1 MSDNHQEPVL
11 RPPFEAGVP
20 KDDLGHRRVV
30 ITGMGVVSPL
40 GNSVDQFWAG
50 LLAGTSAIDRLT
62 RFDTSRFA
70 VQIAAQV
77 NDFNV
82 EDYAEYIDRKE
93 ARRIDWF
100 IQLSVAC
107 AAQALKQAGLKI
119 DESNADNVG
128 VLIGSGIG
136 GLVTIEQS
144 MRTLIEKG
152 PMRVSPFTG
161 PYMIPNMASGQ
172 VAITFGAKGPN
183 FSVASACA
191 TGTNAIGEAFE
202 IIRRGDADAMI
213 TGGVESQITAF
224 GLAAFHR
231 TTAMCTSRNDD
242 PKHASRPFDA
252 KRDGFIF
259 GEGCGVLIF
268 EELESAI
275 KRGAQI
281 IAEVASYAANND
293 AYHISAPAVGG
304 AGAAKAIQRAL
315 QKGNLKPA
323 DIDYINAH
331 GTSTVLNDAA
341 ETAAIKTVFG
351 EHAYHIPINSTKSMI
366 GHLLGAAGAVEA
378 IAAVKTIETGW
389 IHPTIN
395 YEYPDPACDLDYVP
409 NKARQKDVR
418 VAMSNSFGFGGHNAI
433 VIFKKFE
440 G

>member
-1 MSDNHQEPVL
+1 MSDNQ
-11 RPPFEAGVP
+11 
-20 KDDLGHRRVV
+20 RRVV
-30 ITGMGVVSPL
+30 VTGMGIVSPL
-40 GNSVDQFWAG
+40 GNSVEKYWAG

-82 EDYAEYIDRKE
+82 DEYAEYIDKKE
-93 ARRIDWF
+93 ARRMDWF

-107 AAQALKQAGLKI
+107 SAQAIQQAGLKI
-119 DESNADNVG
+119 DESNADLVG

-136 GLVTIEQS
+136 GLVTMQES
-144 MRTLIEKG
+144 FRTLFDKG

-172 VAITFGAKGPN
+172 VAIAFGAKGPN
-183 FSVASACA
+183 FTIASACA
-191 TGTNAIGEAFE
+191 TGTNSIGEALE

-213 TGGVESQITAF
+213 TGGVESQITEF

-231 TTAMCTSRNDD
+231 TTAMATLYNDD

-252 KRDGFIF
+252 KRNGFVF

-268 EELESAI
+268 EELEFAK
-275 KRGAQI
+275 KRGAKI
-281 IAEVASYAANND
+281 IAEVVSYAANDD
-293 AYHISAPAVGG
+293 AYHISAPAEGG
-304 AGAAKAIQRAL
+304 TGAAKAMKRAL
-315 QKGNLKPA
+315 QKGSLQPK

-331 GTSTVLNDAA
+331 GTSTTLNDAA

-351 EHAYHIPINSTKSMI
+351 EYAYKIPVSSTKSMI

-378 IAAVKTIETGW
+378 VAVVKTIETGW

-395 YEYPDPACDLDYVP
+395 YEFPDPVCDLDYVP
-409 NKARQKDVR
+409 NQARQKNVR

-433 VIFKKFE
+433 IIFKKYE

>member
-1 MSDNHQEPVL
+1 MSDQ
-11 RPPFEAGVP
+11 F
-20 KDDLGHRRVV
+20 RRVV
-30 ITGMGVVSPL
+30 VTGTGVVSPV
-40 GNSVDQFWAG
+40 GNTVDKFWAG
-50 LLAGTSAIDRLT
+50 LLAGASAIDRLT
-62 RFDTSRFA
+62 RFDPSRFA

-77 NDFNV
+77 NDFHV
-82 EDYAEYIDRKE
+82 EDYAVYIDHKE
-93 ARRIDWF
+93 ARRMDWF
-100 IQLSVAC
+100 IQLSIAC

-119 DESNADNVG
+119 DESNTDMTG

-144 MRTLIEKG
+144 FHTLLEKG

-172 VAITFGAKGPN
+172 VAISFGARGPN
-183 FSVASACA
+183 FTISSACA
-191 TGTNAIGEAFE
+191 TGTNAIGEALE

-213 TGGVESQITAF
+213 TGGVESQITEF

-231 TTAMCTSRNDD
+231 TTAMSTSHNDD

-252 KRDGFIF
+252 KRDGFVF
-259 GEGCGVLIF
+259 GEGCGVLIL
-268 EELESAI
+268 EALESAK
-275 KRGAQI
+275 KRGATI
-281 IAEVASYAANND
+281 IAEVAAYAANDD
-293 AYHISAPAVGG
+293 AYHISAPVEGG
-304 AGAAKAIQRAL
+304 AGAAKAMKRAL
-315 QKGNLKPA
+315 QKGNLKPE

-351 EHAYHIPINSTKSMI
+351 EHAYKIPISSTKSMI

-395 YEYPDPACDLDYVP
+395 YEYPDPVCDLDYVP

-433 VIFKKFE
+433 IIFKKYE

>member
-1 MSDNHQEPVL
+1 MTGNP
-11 RPPFEAGVP
+11 
-20 KDDLGHRRVV
+20 RRVV

-40 GNSVDQFWAG
+40 GNSVEKFWRE
-50 LLAGTSAIDRLT
+50 LLAGTSSIDRIT
-62 RFDTSRFA
+62 RFDPSRFV
-70 VQIAAQV
+70 VQIGAQV

-82 EDYAEYIDRKE
+82 EDYAEYIDKKE
-93 ARRIDWF
+93 ARRLDWF

-107 AAQALKQAGLKI
+107 AAQAIQQAGLKI
-119 DESNADNVG
+119 DESNADQIG

-136 GLVTIEQS
+136 GMVTMQEAF
-144 MRTLIEKG
+144 RTLFEKG

-172 VAITFGAKGPN
+172 IAITFGAKGPN
-183 FSVASACA
+183 FSIASACA
-191 TGTNAIGEAFE
+191 TGANAIGEAFE

-213 TGGVESQITAF
+213 TGGVESQITEF

-231 TTAMCTSRNDD
+231 TTAMATAFNND

-252 KRDGFIF
+252 KRDGFVF

-268 EELESAI
+268 EELEFAR
-275 KRGAQI
+275 KRGATI
-281 IAEVASYAANND
+281 IAEVASYAANDD
-293 AYHISAPAVGG
+293 AYHISAPAEGG
-304 AGAAKAIQRAL
+304 IGAAKAMKRAL
-315 QKGNLKPA
+315 DKAGLKPT

-331 GTSTVLNDAA
+331 GTSTILNDVA
-341 ETAAIKTVFG
+341 ETQAIKTVFG
-351 EHAYHIPINSTKSMI
+351 DYAYKIPISSTKSMI

-378 IAAVKTIETGW
+378 IATVKTIETGW

-409 NKARQKDVR
+409 NKARQKEVK

-433 VIFKKFE
+433 IIFKKYE
-440 G
+440 R

>member
-1 MSDNHQEPVL
+1 MSDY
-11 RPPFEAGVP
+11 
-20 KDDLGHRRVV
+20 KRRVV
-30 ITGMGVVSPL
+30 VTGMGVVSPL

-50 LLAGTSAIDRLT
+50 LLAGTSAVDRLT
-62 RFDTSRFA
+62 RFDPSRFA

-77 NDFNV
+77 NDFKV
-82 EDYAEYIDRKE
+82 EEYAEYIDRKE

-107 AAQALKQAGLKI
+107 TAQAMKQAGLKI
-119 DESNADNVG
+119 DESNADMTG

-136 GLVTIEQS
+136 GLVTMEES
-144 MRTLIEKG
+144 FHTLFEKG

-183 FSVASACA
+183 FSIASACA
-191 TGTNAIGEAFE
+191 TGTNAIGEALE
-202 IIRRGDADAMI
+202 IARRGDADAMI
-213 TGGVESQITAF
+213 TGGVESKITEF
-224 GLAAFHR
+224 GLSAFHR

-252 KRDGFIF
+252 KRDGFVF

-268 EELESAI
+268 EELEFAK
-275 KRGAQI
+275 KRGAHI
-281 IAEVASYAANND
+281 IAEVVSYAANDD
-293 AYHISAPAVGG
+293 AYHISAPAEGG
-304 AGAAKAIQRAL
+304 AGAAKAIKRAL
-315 QKGNLKPA
+315 QKAGLRPQ

-331 GTSTVLNDAA
+331 GTSTPLNDAA

-351 EHAYHIPINSTKSMI
+351 EHAHKIPISSTKSMI

-378 IAAVKTIETGW
+378 IATVKSIETGW

-409 NKARQKDVR
+409 NKARHAARNVR

-433 VIFKKFE
+433 IIFKKFE

>member
-1 MSDNHQEPVL
+1 MSDN
-11 RPPFEAGVP
+11 
-20 KDDLGHRRVV
+20 KRRVV

-50 LLAGTSAIDRLT
+50 LLAGTSTIDHLT
-62 RFDTSRFA
+62 RFDSSRFA
-70 VQIAAQV
+70 VQIGAQV

-82 EDYAEYIDRKE
+82 EDYAEHIDKKE
-93 ARRIDWF
+93 ARRMDWF

-107 AAQALKQAGLKI
+107 AAQAIKQAGLEV
-119 DESNADNVG
+119 DDSNADMIG

-136 GLVTIEQS
+136 GLVTMQES
-144 MRTLIEKG
+144 MRVLFEKG

-161 PYMIPNMASGQ
+161 PYMIPNMAGGQ
-172 VAITFGAKGPN
+172 IAITFGAKGPN

-191 TGTNAIGEAFE
+191 TGATAIGEAFE
-202 IIRRGDADAMI
+202 IIRRGDADAML
-213 TGGVESQITAF
+213 TGGTESQITEF
-224 GLAAFHR
+224 GLSAFHR
-231 TTAMCTSRNDD
+231 TTAMCTTRNDD
-242 PKHASRPFDA
+242 PQHASRPFDA

-259 GEGCGVLIF
+259 GEGAGVLIL
-268 EELESAI
+268 EELEFAK
-275 KRGAQI
+275 KRGALI
-281 IAEVASYAANND
+281 IAEVAAYAANDD
-293 AYHISAPAVGG
+293 AYHISAPAEGG
-304 AGAAKAIQRAL
+304 AGAAKAMKRAL
-315 QKGNLKPA
+315 QKAGLHPK

-331 GTSTVLNDAA
+331 GTSTHLNDAA
-341 ETAAIKTVFG
+341 ETQAIKTVFG
-351 EHAYHIPINSTKSMI
+351 EHAYKIPVSSTKSMI

-409 NKARQKDVR
+409 NKPRQANVR

-433 VIFKKFE
+433 VIFRKFE

>member
-1 MSDNHQEPVL
+1 MSDNH
-11 RPPFEAGVP
+11 
-20 KDDLGHRRVV
+20 RRVV
-30 ITGMGVVSPL
+30 VTGLGAITPL
-40 GNSVDQFWAG
+40 GCSVDKYWAG
-50 LLAGTSAIDRLT
+50 LLAGTSAIDRIT
-62 RFDTSRFA
+62 RFDPSRFA

-82 EDYAEYIDRKE
+82 DNYAEYIDRKE

-100 IQLSVAC
+100 IQLSIA
-107 AAQALKQAGLKI
+107 ATAQAMKQAGLKI
-119 DESNADNVG
+119 DESNADMVG
-128 VLIGSGIG
+128 SLIGSGIG

-144 MRTLIEKG
+144 MHTLIEKG

-161 PYMIPNMASGQ
+161 PYMIPNMGAGM

-183 FSVASACA
+183 FSIASACA
-191 TGTNAIGEAFE
+191 TGNNAIGEAFE

-213 TGGVESQITAF
+213 TGGVESQITEF

-231 TTAMCTSRNDD
+231 TTAMSTTRNDD

-268 EELESAI
+268 EELEFAK
-275 KRGAQI
+275 KRGAHI
-281 IAEVASYAANND
+281 ICEVASYAANDD
-293 AYHISAPAVGG
+293 AYHISAPAEGG
-304 AGAAKAIQRAL
+304 AGAAKAMKRAL
-315 QKGNLKPA
+315 EKGNLKPEEV
-323 DIDYINAH
+323 DYINAH
-331 GTSTVLNDAA
+331 GTSTLLNDAA
-341 ETAAIKTVFG
+341 ETTAIKTVFG
-351 EHAYHIPINSTKSMI
+351 EHAYNIPISSTKSMV

-378 IAAVKTIETGW
+378 VATVKTVETGW

-433 VIFKKFE
+433 VIFKKY
-440 G
+440 GG